1 MYNEEKLTKLRA
13 LKQLAE
19 RISQDFADKASVAA
33 LAGRVDSA
41 EAVSAS
47 VERAMYQA
55 PAPARFWVELAGGLE
70 QTVGAL
76 LGEEG
81 LAGLTPS
88 GTDGEGNS
96 LYSFVLN
103 GVTVGSYTGETTLSQ
118 IAADISASQAG
129 VEAAWDQEA
138 GRVLFSAKVF
148 GPSGRIEM
156 GEGLA
161 QAVFDPVQSEA
172 QSGRSFTEAYGV
184 GWLKEGESAQF
195 SFSVSGREL
204 KVSIARETTLQEVV
218 NNLNR
223 SPMGMNQSFTCNKY
237 SGQIEAKDKNSGE
250 TLKLKIIDRDG
261 DSVDFDADN
270 APPNPYTPG
279 QAGVFT
285 AIKVNGKM
293 QEAIGQEVDIRVP
306 VKVSELTND
315 QKFQTEAEVAAAVAA
330 ADHLQR
336 KKVVSL
342 EEIDPAAPG
351 ADRYIYMV
359 PKAGGKN
366 GDKYDEYMV
375 LDGAVEHVGST
386 KVDLSGKVDK
396 EEGKGLS
403 SNDYTDEEKAKLAGL
418 DIASDG
424 EVAEM
429 LGEVFGAAG

>member
-19 RISQDFADKASVAA
+19 RIDRDFADKASMAA

-41 EAVSAS
+41 AAVSS
-47 VERAMYQA
+47 SIERAMYQA

-70 QTVGAL
+70 QTVGAQ

-88 GTDGEGNS
+88 GTDSEGNS
-96 LYSFVLN
+96 LYSFMLN
-103 GVTVGSYTGETTLSQ
+103 GVTVGSYTSEAALSQ
-118 IAADISASQAG
+118 ITADISASQAG
-129 VEAAWDQEA
+129 VEAVWDQEA
-138 GRVLFSAKVF
+138 GRVLFSAKVS

-161 QAVFDPVQSEA
+161 QAIFAPDCSEE
-172 QSGRSFTEAYGV
+172 QGG
-184 GWLKEGESAQF
+184 GSA
-195 SFSVSGREL
+195 SSY
-204 KVSIARETTLQEVV
+204 A
-218 NNLNR
+218 
-223 SPMGMNQSFTCNKY
+223 
-237 SGQIEAKDKNSGE
+237 
-250 TLKLKIIDRDG
+250 
-261 DSVDFDADN
+261 
-270 APPNPYTPG
+270 PG
-279 QAGVFT
+279 QVGVFT
-285 AIKVNGKM
+285 AIKVNGAV
-293 QEAIGQEVDIRVP
+293 QEAIGQAVDIRVP
-306 VKVSELTND
+306 VKVSDLTND

-336 KKVVSL
+336 KKVGSL

-351 ADRYIYMV
+351 ADKFIYMV

-375 LDGAVEHVGST
+375 LDGAVEPVGDW
-386 KVDLSGKVDK
+386 KVDLSGYVVK

-418 DIASDG
+418 EIASDS

-429 LGEVFGAAG
+429 LSEVFGAAG

>member
-19 RISQDFADKASVAA
+19 RIDRDFADKASMAA

-41 EAVSAS
+41 AAVISS
-47 VERAMYQA
+47 IERAMYQA

-96 LYSFVLN
+96 LYDFVVN
-103 GVTVGSYTGETTLSQ
+103 DVTVGSYTSETALSQ

-138 GRVLFSAKVF
+138 GRVLFSAKVS

-161 QAVFDPVQSEA
+161 QAIFDPDWSEE
-172 QSGRSFTEAYGV
+172 QGG
-184 GWLKEGESAQF
+184 GSA
-195 SFSVSGREL
+195 SS
-204 KVSIARETTLQEVV
+204 
-218 NNLNR
+218 
-223 SPMGMNQSFTCNKY
+223 
-237 SGQIEAKDKNSGE
+237 
-250 TLKLKIIDRDG
+250 
-261 DSVDFDADN
+261 
-270 APPNPYTPG
+270 YTPG
-279 QAGVFT
+279 QDGVFT
-285 AIKVNGKM
+285 AIKVNGAV
-293 QEAIGQEVDIRVP
+293 QEAIGQAVDIRVP
-306 VKVSELTND
+306 VKVSDLTND

-336 KKVVSL
+336 KKVGSL

-351 ADRYIYMV
+351 ADKFIYMV
-359 PKAGGKN
+359 PKASSKN

-375 LDGAVEHVGST
+375 LDGAVEPGGDW
-386 KVDLSGKVDK
+386 KVDLSGYVVQ

-418 DIASDG
+418 EIASDS

-429 LGEVFGAAG
+429 LSEVFGAAG